1 MEKWHIRNQINQWF
15 CLTELRFFLQ
25 HPDSYIPFSCILAT
39 SLVWSLQFIYW
50 DLCIYSLLGKGRH
63 CAFLPHLLEFSEGLG
78 GPVYEG
84 SLVDT
89 ITWLSKDFW
98 QSPSWNEKW
107 VSPIFFFYNAKRDQL
122 LPRVTQH
129 KDQFSDLTLCEMFHT
144 LLTTEDPKEIHLSW
158 TTPAFRAAP
167 FISMLG
173 L

>member
-39 SLVWSLQFIYW
+39 SLVWSLQFIYR

-63 CAFLPHLLEFSEGLG
+63 CAFLPHLLEFSGGLG

-89 ITWLSKDFW
+89 IYLTFQRLLTKSFM
-98 QSPSWNEKW
+98 KW
-107 VSPIFFFYNAKRDQL
+107 EMSVTYIFFLQCEKRSASPQGHPAQGPVL
-122 LPRVTQH
+122 W
-129 KDQFSDLTLCEMFHT
+129 SDPVWNVSHSVNYRG
-144 LLTTEDPKEIHLSW
+144 P
-158 TTPAFRAAP
+158 
-167 FISMLG
+167 
-173 L
+173 